1 MIADRTSEANDPQTD
16 VADFVIK
23 EIQRSINDG
32 QSTSGAICLFCN
44 DFGMDLMEVQ
54 TIVYSS
60 QLFKKG

>member
-1 MIADRTSEANDPQTD
+1 MTCDRVSEVNDPQD
-16 VADFVIK
+16 VADFVLK

-44 DFGMDLMEVQ
+44 DFGMDLMDVQ

-60 QLFKKG
+60 QPFKK